1 MTLDSVARRDDAIVN
16 DRGVTVDT
24 SLCPTREKI
33 CQLQQD
39 GKRANS
45 RRVLPWTNAE
55 QILRGP
61 VRDALRC
68 MKFKCQAQAAQQR
81 SEGFLWHAA
90 ATTPQMLDDVV
101 KYMGN
106 GMLIDGKWRLCED
119 KVVMDGMLIFKKID
133 STTHDN
139 VEFQT
144 GFKMMDSRFAGYS
157 FANGGGQ
164 YAIRDNMLSLQR
176 CMPCDDPNCEHK
188 LATRDTGSENG
199 SGYEMYTECSGTKI
213 AFKPPVR
220 AQLLLSLGASAF
232 AGCSL

>member
-1 MTLDSVARRDDAIVN
+1 MTLDSVARRGNAVVN

-45 RRVLPWTNAE
+45 RGVMPWTNAE
-55 QILRGP
+55 RILRGL
-61 VRDALRC
+61 VRDAFRC

-90 ATTPQMLDDVV
+90 ATTSQMLDEAV

-119 KVVMDGMLIFKKID
+119 KVVMDGMLISKKID
-133 STTHDN
+133 NTTHDN

-144 GFKMMDSRFAGYS
+144 GFKMLGGGGDSRRMLRTATPPTASTCCELTHRQHHRPAALLGL
-157 FANGGGQ
+157 GGGGG
-164 YAIRDNMLSLQR
+164 
-176 CMPCDDPNCEHK
+176 E
-188 LATRDTGSENG
+188 GGG
-199 SGYEMYTECSGTKI
+199 SGDSCRMLRTETQPTSSTCCELRHHQHHRHT
-213 AFKPPVR
+213 AT
-220 AQLLLSLGASAF
+220 
-232 AGCSL
+232 